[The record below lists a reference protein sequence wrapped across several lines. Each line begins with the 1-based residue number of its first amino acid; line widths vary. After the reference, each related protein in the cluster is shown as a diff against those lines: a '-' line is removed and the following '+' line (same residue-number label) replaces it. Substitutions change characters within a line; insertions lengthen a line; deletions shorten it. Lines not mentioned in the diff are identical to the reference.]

1 MEGFIDLVMEPIK
14 EVFIKFRLFL
24 PNFLAMLT
32 IVVLG
37 LFLAWITKKI
47 LSKVLNVLRFDSWCD
62 KTSITAMM
70 RKGDIWTKPSDVLV
84 SAIFWLFTI
93 VSVMVGFSALNIH
106 AINNLVTQFFLYLPS
121 ALSAVLILLIGY
133 MVSGFLSRAA
143 LIAAVNGGLSYAKFL
158 ANAVRLL
165 LAVLFFAMALEQLN
179 VAPNIV
185 VSAFTIIFGGIV
197 IALAISFGIAGI
209 ETAKKIIEG
218 KEAEPGNDKKGDVE
232 HI

>member
-1 MEGFIDLVMEPIK
+1 MEGFINLVMEPIR
-14 EVFIKFRLFL
+14 EVFVKFRSFL

-37 LFLAWITKKI
+37 LVLAWITKKI
-47 LSKVLNVLRFDSWCD
+47 LIKVLNVLKFDSWCD
-62 KTSITAMM
+62 RIGITALM
-70 RKGDIWTKPSDVLV
+70 RKGDIWTKPSDVSV
-84 SAIFWLFTI
+84 AVVFWLFMI
-93 VSVMVGFSALNIH
+93 VSIMMGFSALNIH
-106 AINNLVTQFFLYLPS
+106 AINNLVNQFFLYLPS
-121 ALSAVLILLIGY
+121 AFSAVLILLFGY
-133 MVSGFLSRAA
+133 MISGFLSRAA
-143 LIAAVNGGLSYAKFL
+143 LIAAVNSGLSYAKLL

-179 VAPNIV
+179 VAPNII

-197 IALAISFGIAGI
+197 IALAISFGIGGI

-218 KEAEPGNDKKGDVE
+218 KKTQPGNDKKGDVE

>member
-1 MEGFIDLVMEPIK
+1 MEGFINLVMEPIT
-14 EVFIKFRLFL
+14 EVFLKFRSFL
-24 PNFLAMLT
+24 PNFLAMAT
-32 IVVLG
+32 IVIMG

-47 LSKVLNVLRFDSWCD
+47 LIKVLNVLKFDSWCD
-62 KTSITAMM
+62 RTGITAMM
-70 RKGDIWTKPSDVLV
+70 RKGDIWAKPSDTSVAV
-84 SAIFWLFTI
+84 VFWLFI
-93 VSVMVGFSALNIH
+93 VVSIMFGFSALNIH
-106 AINNLVTQFFLYLPS
+106 AINNLVNQFFLYLPS
-121 ALSAVLILLIGY
+121 AFSALLILLIGY

-165 LAVLFFAMALEQLN
+165 LSVLFFAMALEQLN

-197 IALAISFGIAGI
+197 IALAISFGVAGI

-218 KEAEPGNDKKGDVE
+218 RKAEPGNDKKGDVE